1 MWRAIPAHNE
11 ERPAIYRRPSPA
23 ACSASPKR
31 PEGTLTY
38 GELAGFLFAV
48 TCAPESVMP
57 SDWLPQIFNEQEG
70 GYETLDEAKE
80 ILPLI
85 MDLYNHVNFG
95 VLERKPRLPPGCV
108 IDPEP
113 MANLEPD
120 AALGQWARGFGEGH
134 DWLVEIWEEYA
145 PDEWDKEL
153 GACMMVLSFFA
164 SRKLADAYRK
174 EIRKRGTPL
183 KTMAAEMIELFPGAM
198 ASYAHM
204 GRSIHEALLQQAPR
218 S

>member
-1 MWRAIPAHNE
+1 MKVQPFTDAQASRL
-11 ERPAIYRRPSPA
+11 A
-23 ACSASPKR
+23 AFLSSDKR

-48 TCAPESVMP
+48 ACAPESVMP
-57 SDWLPQIFNEQEG
+57 SEWLPQIFNEQEG

-85 MDLYNHVNFG
+85 MALYNHVNFG
-95 VLERKPRLPPGCV
+95 VLERKPQLPPGCG

-113 MANLEPD
+113 MANLEPE
-120 AALGQWARGFGEGH
+120 ATLCQWARGFAEGH

-145 PDEWDKEL
+145 PDEWDEEL
-153 GACMMVLSFFA
+153 GACLMVLSFFA
-164 SRKLADAYRK
+164 TRKLADAYRK
-174 EIRKRGTPL
+174 EAKRPGTPL
-183 KTMAAEMIELFPGAM
+183 KRMAVEMIELFPGAM

-204 GRSIHEALLQQAPR
+204 GRSIYEALLQSEPR
-218 S
+218 G